1 MNENEM
7 KSLENRLSLLR
18 PRRPSGWLKY
28 RIFGARA
35 LQVPRLARLAGWAT
49 PVTACAVLTFLIL
62 DSASPIPIGV
72 STGSS
77 TLAMLSNVQYAVIE
91 TSQQSAQNNLTSYTF
106 DWTNHGFFNSNM
118 RSFSH
123 SN

>member
-1 MNENEM
+1 MN
-7 KSLENRLSLLR
+7 SLENRLSLLR

-28 RIFGARA
+28 RIFGVSA

-62 DSASPIPIGV
+62 DSASPIPPGV

-91 TSQQSAQNNLTSYTF
+91 TSQQSAQNNMTSYTF
-106 DWTNHGFFNSNM
+106 DWTNDGYFNSNV